1 MLVNQVGNMTTVAA
15 RIPRPFFRRATAIIA
30 VAATAF
36 LAACETMGIGAA
48 PVPAPPEIGLYEL
61 RTYTATEGKMSQ
73 LDARFRNHTIGLFR
87 KHGMTP
93 IAFFHVQPPA
103 GQPADNRLIYIMGY
117 KDRAARDAAW
127 RTFAGDPEWTTVYAA
142 SQKDGSLTAKIENVF
157 LTATDYSPKLN
168 MSGVGATRFFELRTY
183 TANPG
188 KLEILH
194 NRFRNNTLR
203 IFSKH
208 CMGNYLYWRPTGGQ
222 PGWENKMVY
231 LLDFPNQAARN
242 SAWAAFSA
250 DPEWQ
255 NVAATSQKDGP
266 ILASPGGVVSL
277 QLVPTD
283 YSPLK

>member
-1 MLVNQVGNMTTVAA
+1 MTTIAA
-15 RIPRPFFRRATAIIA
+15 KTPRPFFRRAAAIIA

-36 LAACETMGIGAA
+36 LAACESMGVGTS
-48 PVPAPPEIGLYEL
+48 PVPPPPEIGLYEL

-93 IAFFHVQPPA
+93 IGFFHVQPLA
-103 GQPADNRLIYIMGY
+103 GQPSDNRLIYILGY
-117 KDRAARDAAW
+117 KDRAARDNAW
-127 RTFAGDPEWTTVYAA
+127 RAFAADPEWTSAYAA
-142 SQKDGSLTAKIENVF
+142 SEANGPLLTKAPENVF
-157 LTATDYSPKLN
+157 LTPTDYSPKLN
-168 MSGVGATRFFELRTY
+168 MSGAGAQRFWELRTY

-188 KLEILH
+188 KLELLH

-203 IFSKH
+203 IFAKH
-208 CMGNYLYWRPTGGQ
+208 GMGSFLYWRPTGGQ
-222 PGWENKMVY
+222 PGWENRMVY
-231 LLDFPNQAARN
+231 LLDFPSKAQRD

-250 DPEWQ
+250 DEEWKK
-255 NVAATSQKDGP
+255 VAADSQKNGP
-266 ILASPGGVVSL
+266 LLISPGGVVSV